1 MLVNNKCKRC
11 GKQDSYTLSGRAL
24 CAVCAEKNRENSRR
38 YYTKLGTNPGANKRY
53 QKLKDSGLCVDCGK
67 YEAKSGS
74 VRCEDCLL
82 KRKKLAMKGGVKNAD

>member
-1 MLVNNKCKRC
+1 MVVNRCTKC

-38 YYTKLGTNPGANKRY
+38 YYTKLGNNPGAKKRY
-53 QKLKDSGLCVDCGK
+53 QRLKELGLCIDCGK

-74 VRCEDCLL
+74 VRCEGCLL
-82 KRKKLAMKGGVKNAD
+82 KRKKLAMKRGIKNAD